1 MLTETRAT
9 LAQMGALAT
18 EILEQSGLILFDRR
32 VGWLGVRGAELGMA
46 VLTVVNVAKEVKVM
60 IEEI

>member
-1 MLTETRAT
+1 MLAETRAA

-18 EILEQSGLILFDRR
+18 EILEESGLILFDRR
-32 VGWLGVRGAELGMA
+32 VGRLGVCGAELGMA
-46 VLTVVNVAKEVKVM
+46 VLTVVNVAKKVKVM